1 MTLRKK
7 LKTMRTILIIFSA
20 ALFLLTISTGTIAAQ
35 QSGDIQKEIDL
46 IKKADKKMQFSLGK
60 CAKEMKTLNQKMDEN
75 LKNLTA
81 QTASLKSNID
91 TLDNH
96 FNAFKSDVTKKQDQL
111 TSKVKS
117 LNIALWVCVIIL
129 LIIALY
135 VYFALDGAV
144 KKAKITFE
152 AKMLNDKEA
161 HDLAIKKTEKEL
173 NDKLQTLEQQL
184 AGLKK

>member
-1 MTLRKK
+1 
-7 LKTMRTILIIFSA
+7 MRTILIIFSA
-20 ALFLLTISTGTIAAQ
+20 ALFLLTISTGRIAAQ

-46 IKKADKKMQFSLGK
+46 IKKADKKMQASLGK
-60 CAKEMKTLNQKMDEN
+60 CAKEMKALNQKMDEN
-75 LKNLTA
+75 LKNLTV

-96 FNAFKSDVTKKQDQL
+96 FSAFKADVNKKQDQL

-117 LNIALWVCVIIL
+117 LNLALWVCVIIL

-135 VYFALDGAV
+135 VYFALDATV

-152 AKMLNDKEA
+152 AKMLNDRDALE
-161 HDLAIKKTEKEL
+161 LAIKKTEKEFS
-173 NDKLQTLEQQL
+173 DKMHVLEQQL
-184 AGLKK
+184 SGLKK